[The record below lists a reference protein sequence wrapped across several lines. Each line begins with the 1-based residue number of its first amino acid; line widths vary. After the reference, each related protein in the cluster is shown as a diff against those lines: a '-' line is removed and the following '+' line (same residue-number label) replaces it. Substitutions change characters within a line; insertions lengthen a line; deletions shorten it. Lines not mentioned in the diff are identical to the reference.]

1 VSKGEGQNPGSAS
14 TDGRLIYAVG
24 DIHGRLDLLDRLLG
38 LIHDDLG
45 HRKLARPPMLVFVG
59 DYVDRGPASRGVVQR
74 LLALRASDTFEV
86 RTLKGNHEQAML
98 QFLGDAARGPEWVSY
113 GGGATLS
120 SYGVAPPALDA
131 DDAAWETAR
140 QALAAAIPEDHLD
153 FLWSLELS
161 VAAGDYLFVH
171 AGVRPDV
178 ALDEQKESD
187 LLWIRD
193 DFLSAPG
200 PFGKVV
206 VHGHTPREEAFVG
219 PHRISLDTGASM
231 TGVLTAVRLGD
242 GEPALIQTLFAP
254 RPAAATTPRPD
265 RVARL
270 KGAVGDAL
278 NRRAMIAAARRP
290 KAGPDTAPGAEPA
303 GEVPATAP
311 QKSAVAELAEIMIPS
326 LRRSAALVAL
336 LVLSFVVLI
345 YSFAVN

>member
-1 VSKGEGQNPGSAS
+1 MSKDEGQNPGSAS

-38 LIHDDLG
+38 LILDDLG
-45 HRKLARPPMLVFVG
+45 HRKLAPPPMIVFVG

-74 LLALRASDTFEV
+74 LLALRASDTLEV

-120 SYGVAPPALDA
+120 SYGVPPPALDA
-131 DDAAWETAR
+131 DDAAWEAAR
-140 QALAAAIPEDHLD
+140 QAFAAAIPEAHLD

-178 ALDEQKESD
+178 PLDEQKESD

-219 PHRISLDTGASM
+219 PCRIGLDTGASM

-254 RPAAATTPRPD
+254 RPAEPAFRPD

-278 NRRAMIAAARRP
+278 NRRAMIAAAR
-290 KAGPDTAPGAEPA
+290 KAEADTDAVAGAESSA
-303 GEVPATAP
+303 DVPAKTS

-326 LRRSAALVAL
+326 LRRSAALAAL